1 MKSNIY
7 IPLNGHI
14 PQAVVLEVVEDLKI
28 GKTYRQIADDYAV
41 SLGWISK
48 VKRGQIRKTK

>member
-1 MKSNIY
+1 MKSNTY
-7 IPLNGHI
+7 VPLNGHI
-14 PQAVVLEVVEDLKI
+14 PEAVVVEVLEDLKG

-48 VKRGQIRKTK
+48 VKRGLIRRNQ